1 MKKEQLNNKES
12 EEIDYSLFLKSLG
25 LHYIYLRKAKYE
37 LLVPKKILEGKSIQI
52 QFAFTQ
58 KYNIDEIKKLLVL
71 HWFKVIGRIEGIKK
85 DVLEIEGE
93 FYLEY
98 SIKETPC
105 KEIIE
110 QFLNKHHVLHIWP
123 YIREFIQNAA
133 RRMEIPPLV
142 LPLSRPPKVKK
153 SNKAK

>member
-12 EEIDYSLFLKSLG
+12 EERDYSLFLKSLG
-25 LHYIYLRKAKYE
+25 LHCIYLRKAKYE
-37 LLVPKKILEGKSIQI
+37 LLMPKKTLGGKSIQI

-58 KYNIDEIKKLLVL
+58 KYNVGEIKKLLVL
-71 HWFKVIGRIEGIKK
+71 HWFKVTGKIEGIEK
-85 DVLEIEGE
+85 DILEIEGE

-98 SIKETPC
+98 SIKETPR

-123 YIREFIQNAA
+123 YIREFIQNAT

-142 LPLSRPPKVKK
+142 LPLSRPPKIKK
-153 SNKAK
+153 TKKAK